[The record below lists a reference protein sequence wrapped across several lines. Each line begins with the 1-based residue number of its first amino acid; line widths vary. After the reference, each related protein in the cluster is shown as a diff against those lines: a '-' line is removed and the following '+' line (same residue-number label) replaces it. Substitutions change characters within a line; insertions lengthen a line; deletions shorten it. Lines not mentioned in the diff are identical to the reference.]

1 MRVHDYLPIAN
12 ATLGPR
18 RKTESNLRLSQRT
31 ECNENT
37 LINTVR
43 AVVVDFFFWG
53 WGGPGR
59 ILTHPFFG
67 QVHSEISFKG
77 IKANQMSIRKSK
89 TKSHQ
94 I

>member
-43 AVVVDFFFWG
+43 AVLVDFFF
-53 WGGPGR
+53 GGGGGVPVE
-59 ILTHPFFG
+59 F
-67 QVHSEISFKG
+67 
-77 IKANQMSIRKSK
+77 
-89 TKSHQ
+89 
-94 I
+94 